1 MASDRQ
7 AGNAITLSLGA
18 GGITAFYAVVVYGA
32 FRVVRASERGTRYHL
47 FLDELPDC
55 RDLVDLCNGVYMA
68 RSRSDCLRAMYTP
81 LQRSTRSRQ
90 SDLLRETELFESVIR
105 LYRSPEALLTLTG
118 GELKHD

>member
-1 MASDRQ
+1 M
-7 AGNAITLSLGA
+7 SLNGPD
-18 GGITAFYAVVVYGA
+18 
-32 FRVVRASERGTRYHL
+32 VRAAFAGTRYHL

-68 RSRSDCLRAMYTP
+68 R
-81 LQRSTRSRQ
+81 RQ